1 MKKLNEDLFFNI
13 QQIPSSLL
21 ISISEN
27 EGNSLNDN
35 SQERVLALSK
45 SLTNVENIDYDE
57 IVDLLSKLD
66 SKTLSS
72 FILNANSTDSKLS
85 IELLNSINRLA
96 GKNLDSAK
104 FVSEKLL
111 SLYKLSL
118 FTSVFSDSRLKALK
132 VALRNY

>member
-21 ISISEN
+21 IAISEN
-27 EGNSLNDN
+27 EGNSLNDT

-45 SLTNVENIDYDE
+45 SLTTVEDINYNE
-57 IVDLLSKLD
+57 VVDLLSKLD
-66 SKTLSS
+66 SKTLSN
-72 FILNANSTDSKLS
+72 FILNANSTDTKMS
-85 IELLNSINRLA
+85 IELLNSINRMT
-96 GKNLDSAK
+96 GKNQDSAK